1 MHILEKNH
9 ALEIQNKLVQR
20 ARVSVGVWLDS
31 KYSSSK
37 EVNRSQRLSDSLAVR
52 SIEEKCSINS
62 LPINLCLEIIPNL
75 LYFWSTSK
83 ENFPWKKIKSLPYEL
98 HCLIFQRF
106 IDHEVRMNLHEQI
119 ICPTTEH
126 RAKDFFNFLPL
137 WTRVSLQEASILV
150 LNISIIF
157 GKPSQWLIAVTL
169 KKSLFRLDV
178 LGFSFQPLAVTILF
192 CAIEDQIL
200 FPNLSFF

>member
-62 LPINLCLEIIPNL
+62 LPINLCLEIIPDL
-75 LYFWSTSK
+75 LYF
-83 ENFPWKKIKSLPYEL
+83 
-98 HCLIFQRF
+98 
-106 IDHEVRMNLHEQI
+106 
-119 ICPTTEH
+119 
-126 RAKDFFNFLPL
+126 
-137 WTRVSLQEASILV
+137 
-150 LNISIIF
+150 
-157 GKPSQWLIAVTL
+157 
-169 KKSLFRLDV
+169 
-178 LGFSFQPLAVTILF
+178 
-192 CAIEDQIL
+192 
-200 FPNLSFF
+200 